1 MVDDRYFF
9 VTLHECISLDRDF
22 MRRFITIILLLL
34 GSLMATERCY
44 AQYYSWGVDP
54 ANNRWRQM
62 KTKEYR
68 VIYPTQSEEI
78 AQRMMYYLSGV
89 KDDIAYGYKYPQMS
103 IPFVVHP
110 ENMMSNGLVMWL
122 PKRVE
127 FLSTPAV
134 NGYSMPWIKQ
144 LIAHEYRHAAQYN
157 NLNRGLIKGLSYI
170 LGQQSSTIGLLFMPL
185 WMMEGDA
192 VMSETEMSTYGRGLQ
207 PSFTMAYRAYG
218 DVTGKYKGFDK
229 WLSGSYKDYIPDHYH
244 LGYLVCRHA
253 YNRYNTIIGNDVAE
267 LMKRRPYMVVSNSWI
282 FKYLYGVSQ
291 PELFADT
298 FDTLYEHWQSLPEV
312 EQTTEPIAIPE
323 VECHTE
329 YSYPMMWGEDRVIAF
344 KKDLDNTPSIVSID
358 ISTGEEKRL
367 ARVGTLSS
375 RPAIDSFGRL
385 WWTEYRRS
393 VLFEQQVFSKICYM
407 NIENGSPKTEYD
419 SRNSLYVTP
428 TTRYG
433 QAWVEY
439 LPDGHY
445 QIAVIG
451 PRRYKSVID
460 IEMGKEI
467 HGMAWDDATE
477 SLYVIVTDDDGMH
490 IARVENDGLHPV
502 TRPAYTTL
510 SDLRAKDGKLY
521 FGSIASGR
529 DELHYYDLATEREYR
544 ISTSSYGSFSP
555 MPVDSTRVIA
565 TSYDHRGYLPV
576 TQRMSDA
583 EEVEYAPHPPQ
594 LLLPESKPW
603 GVINLDTMRFDT
615 QAELQV
621 KQRTPSKRFSRL
633 LHAVNVHSWAPAS
646 YDPYDITEESRISFN
661 LGATVMTQNI
671 LSTLEGFVTWGWNHK
686 EGSVFRGKLRYY
698 GLGATLWVQ
707 GTYGGRQ
714 QIYRVAAYDPEK
726 GHVEYSPTPKQGK
739 YYSVGAGI
747 TLPLLF
753 DKGHHTQQLTLSASW
768 NFSNGKVANI
778 NEIRFNGGKISNI
791 VNVGYTEGVHQLS
804 ASIGFQDLRKMAR
817 RDFIPSWGIALVGGY
832 VLNPTSKDIGH
843 LAVVYGKL
851 YTPGF
856 GKHNSL
862 SLAMSYQT
870 SLGGFHSNE
879 VLSELTFKSTLLL
892 PRGFSTYDIVND
904 HYIASSINYQL
915 PLWYPDGGISGV
927 IYFKRLRL
935 NVGLDYA
942 SFRMSNTFNEMGE
955 IVRHRKHI
963 GSMGLDLGVD
973 FTIFGMPDAATIS
986 ATFSLYRKAS
996 PDKATN
1002 GKLYFSA
1009 GLGLPF

>member
-1 MVDDRYFF
+1 
-9 VTLHECISLDRDF
+9 
-22 MRRFITIILLLL
+22 MRRFLTIILLLL
-34 GSLMATERCY
+34 GSLMATERSI

-54 ANNRWRQM
+54 ASFRWRQM
-62 KTKEYR
+62 KAKDYR
-68 VIYPTQSEEI
+68 VIYPTSTEEI
-78 AQRMMYYLSGV
+78 AQRMMHYLSGV
-89 KDDIAYGYKYPQMS
+89 EKDISYGYKYRQMS

-127 FLSTPAV
+127 FLSTPAI
-134 NGYSMPWIKQ
+134 NGYSMPWTKQ
-144 LIAHEYRHAAQYN
+144 LIAHEYRHAVQYN
-157 NLNRGLIKGLSYI
+157 NLNKGLIKVLSYI

-218 DVTGKYKGFDK
+218 DVAGRYKSFDK
-229 WLSGSYKDYIPDHYH
+229 WLSGSYKDFIPDHYH

-253 YNRYNTIIGNDVAE
+253 YNRYGTIIGNDVAE

-282 FKYLYGVSQ
+282 FNYLYGVSQ

-298 FDTLYEHWQSLPEV
+298 FNTLYEHWQSLPQV
-312 EQTTEPIAIPE
+312 EQTTEPIATPE
-323 VECHTE
+323 VKCYTE
-329 YSYPMMWGEDRVIAF
+329 YSYPMMLNEDRVIAIKSDF
-344 KKDLDNTPSIVSID
+344 DNAAAIVSLKP
-358 ISTGEEKRL
+358 STGEERRM
-367 ARVGTLSS
+367 AHIGRISS
-375 RPAIDSFGRL
+375 RPAISDKGRI

-393 VLFEQQVFSKICYM
+393 ALFEQQVFSKICYM
-407 NIENGSPKTEYD
+407 DIDKGGPKTLRS
-419 SRNSLYVTP
+419 SRRALYVTP
-428 TTRYG
+428 HKG
-433 QAWVEY
+433 HGIAWVEY
-439 LPDGHY
+439 SADGRY
-445 QIAVIG
+445 AINVTG
-451 PRRYKSVID
+451 ERRYDAHIE

-467 HGMAWDDATE
+467 HGMAWDNTTE

-529 DELHYYDLATEREYR
+529 DELHYYDLTTEREYR
-544 ISTSSYGSFSP
+544 ISSSTYGSFYP

-565 TSYDHRGYLPV
+565 TSYDYRGYLPV
-576 TQRMSDA
+576 TQSMNDA
-583 EEVEYAPHPPQ
+583 QEVEYAPHPPH

-603 GVINLDTMRFDT
+603 GIVNLDTMRFDH
-615 QAELQV
+615 QAAEQV
-621 KQRTPSKRFSRL
+621 KERTPSKRFSRFG
-633 LHAVNVHSWAPAS
+633 HAFNVHSWAPAS
-646 YDPYDITEESRISFN
+646 YDPYDITEESRIAFN
-661 LGATVMTQNI
+661 LGATIMTQNI
-671 LSTLEGFVTWGWNHK
+671 LSTMEGFATWGWNHQ
-686 EGSVFRGKLRYY
+686 EGSVFRGKLRYN

-726 GHVEYSPTPKQGK
+726 GRVEFSPTPERGK
-739 YYSVGAGI
+739 YYSVGAGV
-747 TLPLLF
+747 TLPLLL
-753 DKGHHTQQLTLSASW
+753 DRGYHTQQLTLSASW

-778 NEIRFNGGKISNI
+778 DEIRISGGKISNI

-804 ASIGFQDLRKMAR
+804 GTISFQDFVKMSR
-817 RDFIPSWGIALVGGY
+817 RDFIPPWGIVLMGGY
-832 VLNPTSKDIGH
+832 TLSPSSNDIGH

-862 SLAMSYQT
+862 SLALSYQT
-870 SLGGFHSNE
+870 SVGGFQSNE

-904 HYIASSINYQL
+904 RYISSSLNYQL

-935 NVGLDYA
+935 NVGIDYA
-942 SFRMSNTFNEMGE
+942 SFRRSNSFNQMGE

-973 FTIFGMPDAATIS
+973 FNIFSMPDAATLS

-1002 GKLYFSA
+1002 GKLYFGV